1 LLEFQFLLITRPA
14 SRRREKIKYAS
25 HGKEDFN
32 YLLRIRRYGACVNVL
47 NFRESKEAR
56 KEIVALI
63 MANDE
68 GKHLRY
74 ISEVGV
80 RN

>member
-1 LLEFQFLLITRPA
+1 V
-14 SRRREKIKYAS
+14 
-25 HGKEDFN
+25 D
-32 YLLRIRRYGACVNVL
+32 VL

>member
-1 LLEFQFLLITRPA
+1 MLALEKNI
-14 SRRREKIKYAS
+14 SINYREYKDMV
-25 HGKEDFN
+25 HVWMF
-32 YLLRIRRYGACVNVL
+32 L

-68 GKHLRY
+68 EEPLRS
-74 ISEVGV
+74 ISEI
-80 RN
+80 NLSF